1 MITYYAAALPSDN
14 ISVETVSYSSSD
26 ITVYLIL
33 SSEGIGQ
40 GVVFNVSTDPPVQ
53 KPVVYNS
60 SEVIQLTLLYNI
72 VYNVSIESLTDPCGQ
87 SGASTLIQLKYS
99 KQINF
104 VHSHDHNYSNNLIDN
119 NNNCY

>member
-26 ITVYLIL
+26 IKVYLIL

-40 GVVFNVSTDPPVQ
+40 WVVFNVSTDPPVQ

-60 SEVIQLTLLYNI
+60 SGVIQLTLLYNI
-72 VYNVSIESLTDPCGQ
+72 VYNVSIEPSTYPCGQ
-87 SGASTLIQLKYS
+87 IGASTLIQLKYS
-99 KQINF
+99 KQICTQ
-104 VHSHDHNYSNNLIDN
+104 S
-119 NNNCY
+119 